1 MVGQRNKMPVVTIT
15 QPDGKEHSFYM
26 DGYHL
31 ANLDHLK
38 KNVRK
43 DYDAFI
49 LYVGKEGYGKTTIA
63 LQDAIYCDP
72 TFNLDRVCFTID
84 QFVEQVEK
92 AEKYQA
98 IVFDETMGYLS
109 NRQSS
114 SKFNRILIKI
124 MSEMRSKNLFVFLC
138 IPSLFIMDWYVAY
151 HRTSGMIRVHERG
164 RFCSYD
170 YKKKQEL
177 FMKGKKSYSYC
188 VPANFFGK
196 FTKYFPIDKEAYE
209 AKKQESIKEWDKRT
223 STTERVVEQRD
234 KCIKYI
240 YIEDRLPARQ
250 VGELVGLSESQIRR
264 IVA

>member
-1 MVGQRNKMPVVTIT
+1 MTVVKIKK
-15 QPDGKEHSFYM
+15 PEGGEHSFYI

-31 ANLDHLK
+31 ANLDALG

-43 DYDAFI
+43 DYDAFV
-49 LYVGKEGYGKTTIA
+49 LYVGKEGYGKSTIA
-63 LQDAIYCDP
+63 MQDAIYVDP

-84 QFVEQVEK
+84 QFVEAVEK

-138 IPSLFIMDWYVAY
+138 IPSFFIMDWYVAY
-151 HRTSGMIRVHERG
+151 HRTSGMIRIHERG

-196 FTKYFPIDKEAYE
+196 FTKYFPVDKEAYE
-209 AKKQESIKEWDKRT
+209 IKKQESIKQWENITGKQDKWK
-223 STTERVVEQRD
+223 EQRD
-234 KCIKYI
+234 KLIGFLYREHRYTQQQI
-240 YIEDRLPARQ
+240 AT
-250 VGELVGLSESQIRR
+250 VVGLDESSISY
-264 IVA
+264 ILK